1 MTTTHTS
8 LTHQQE
14 AVIAD
19 LGTQVQVLI
28 DLMASTRDRFT
39 EAIIEARE
47 TSPVEGEEVASI
59 LINSGGAFLHSIQQ
73 SVEAGMVLRGMW
85 QVSLTWDGDMD
96 EVVAVPT
103 SSVAVSGSDCFP
115 F

>member
-8 LTHQQE
+8 LNKQQE

-19 LGTQVQVLI
+19 LDTQVQVLL
-28 DLMASTRDRFT
+28 DLMTSTRDRFT
-39 EAIIEARE
+39 EAITEARE
-47 TSPVEGEEVASI
+47 TSPIEGEEVASI

-73 SVEAGMVLRGMW
+73 SVEAGMVLQSMW
-85 QVSLTWDGDMD
+85 QVSMTWDGDMG
-96 EVVAVPT
+96 ELVAVPA
-103 SSVAVSGSDCFP
+103 SHAVGSDGDRFP